1 MADKLLKYIPKTLQE
16 DFVDNKVVPFI
27 GAGFSKNAIML
38 DGTDILDWN
47 GLGRAMAAYI
57 PNYDYTN
64 AIDALSLFE
73 SEFSRTKLI
82 EVMAKKLKIYSMKP
96 GKVHQAFC
104 ALNFETICTTNF
116 DFLIEWALTES
127 FTPFSTIISEDRL
140 PINIQEKT
148 IKWKNK
154 KRQQNM
160 R

>member
-82 EVMAKKLKIYSMKP
+82 EVTKEDKENLQRAKEYLNVRNQVVHTEIKIKEKKAVEIVNCITSLCE
-96 GKVHQAFC
+96 AI
-104 ALNFETICTTNF
+104 NN
-116 DFLIEWALTES
+116 DR
-127 FTPFSTIISEDRL
+127 IIIL
-140 PINIQEKT
+140 
-148 IKWKNK
+148 
-154 KRQQNM
+154 
-160 R
+160 